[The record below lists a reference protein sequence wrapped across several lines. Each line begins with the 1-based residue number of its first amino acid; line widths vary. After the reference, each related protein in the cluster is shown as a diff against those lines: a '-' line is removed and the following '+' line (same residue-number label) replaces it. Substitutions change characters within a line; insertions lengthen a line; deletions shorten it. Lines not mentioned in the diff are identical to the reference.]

1 MRGNKTAVWRN
12 AIGQEIVFDNYTFFL
27 ESIDMTG
34 TPGIHTAESLAMT
47 DGQVTLDHHLGAK
60 TIPCSFA
67 WKDVK
72 DDRWMQAYLTSLFNP
87 TVGGTLTVYT
97 PEETYSI
104 DCYPQDFPTFQRDS
118 GVSYVWRWNVDFVA
132 DYPYW
137 RKGTQRTVAV
147 ADVPMEGFNRVLV
160 SRCPF
165 EIAPEIVFPAT
176 SVAAIFQL
184 YPTGESS
191 KEIRMREHADYAVRV
206 ITQDFKV
213 IREDTGADCSEL
225 ISATTELDTIRIRR
239 GKNTVMV
246 SPDNGVLLSYY
257 NLSMGEV

>member
-12 AIGQEIVFDNYTFFL
+12 ALGQKIVFDNRTLFL

-34 TPGIHTAESLAMT
+34 TAGIHTVESLAMT
-47 DGQVTLDHHLGAK
+47 DGQVTLAHQLPAK

-67 WKDVK
+67 WKDVQ
-72 DDRWMQAYLTSLFNP
+72 DDRWMQEYLTQLFNP
-87 TVGGTLTVYT
+87 LISGTLTVYAR
-97 PEETYSI
+97 EETYQI
-104 DCYPQDFPTFQRDS
+104 DCYPQAFPVFQRDS
-118 GVSYVWRWNVDFVA
+118 GVLCVWRWDVDFVA

-137 RKGTQRTVAV
+137 RKGTRRTVAV
-147 ADVPMEGFNRVLV
+147 ADVPMEVFNRVLV

-176 SVAAIFQL
+176 SDTVIFQL

-191 KEIRMREHADYAVRV
+191 KEIRMRGHANYAVRV

-225 ISATTELDTIRIRR
+225 ISATTELDAIRIRR

>member
-1 MRGNKTAVWRN
+1 MRGSKTAVWRN
-12 AIGQEIVFDNYTFFL
+12 ALGQEIVFDNYTFFL

-34 TPGIHTAESLAMT
+34 TAGIHTVESLAMT

-72 DDRWMQAYLTSLFNP
+72 GDRWMQAYLTSLFNP
-87 TVGGTLTVYT
+87 TVSGTLTVYT

-118 GVSYVWRWNVDFVA
+118 GVSYVWRWSVDFVA

-147 ADVPMEGFNRVLV
+147 ADLPLDNGSRVLV

-165 EIAPEIVFPAT
+165 EIAPDVYLPDSGELWLAINGKGLSVSTHEVPIV
-176 SVAAIFQL
+176 IK
-184 YPTGESS
+184 TGTLEVVT
-191 KEIRMREHADYAVRV
+191 ADGG
-206 ITQDFKV
+206 Q
-213 IREDTGADCSEL
+213 DCSYL
-225 ISATTELDTIRIRR
+225 IDAQYDIDRLRIVYGENRITCGLR
-239 GKNTVMV
+239 SGGTL
-246 SPDNGVLLSYY
+246 NGVLLSYY